1 VRIRCLGLAAQ
12 RAGRKPVQCGADSIN
27 VSFVQGE
34 VVKVRRS
41 VRITIAAW
49 ILILI
54 LTAGFQLYR
63 GDAIADG
70 IVFLSMAVALIIGE
84 TGIVRRLDGRMIK
97 PRRVVVAIVLAIDAA
112 VLVLTPRHGYAD
124 GIVIAV
130 TGVLVF
136 LVAWPNDAPT
146 DEDAGEVAAR
156 EPWTPRLTRA
166 AIAWAI
172 LGIAFC
178 AWELAM
184 YFLGYGQDGRT
195 AFPALS
201 DILDPVLDNPIGRLL
216 GAAAW
221 LAGGIAL
228 TRRGRKTA

>member
-1 VRIRCLGLAAQ
+1 MQAT
-12 RAGRKPVQCGADSIN
+12 RAGTK
-27 VSFVQGE
+27 
-34 VVKVRRS
+34 RS
-41 VRITIAAW
+41 LRLRLTIAAW
-49 ILILI
+49 ITILI
-54 LTAGFQLYR
+54 LTGGFQFYR
-63 GDAIADG
+63 AAIPDGAVFIAMAIAL
-70 IVFLSMAVALIIGE
+70 IVGE
-84 TGIVRRLDGRMIK
+84 TGILSRLDGKGLR
-97 PRRVVVAIVLAIDAA
+97 PRRLVVAIALAVDAA

-124 GIVIAV
+124 GIAIAG
-130 TGVLVF
+130 TGLLVF
-136 LVAWPNDAPT
+136 LVAWPNEPSGDTAP
-146 DEDAGEVAAR
+146 
-156 EPWTPRLTRA
+156 EPWVPRMTRA

-178 AWELAM
+178 IWELAM

-228 TRRGRKTA
+228 TRRGRKSA

>member
-1 VRIRCLGLAAQ
+1 
-12 RAGRKPVQCGADSIN
+12 VQCDGDSIN
-27 VSFVQGE
+27 VAFVQGE
-34 VVKVRRS
+34 VVRVRRS

-70 IVFLSMAVALIIGE
+70 IVFLSMAVALIVGE
-84 TGIVRRLDGRMIK
+84 TGILRSLDGRMIK
-97 PRRVVVAIVLAIDAA
+97 PRRFIVAIVLAVDAA

-136 LVAWPNDAPT
+136 LVAWPNDAPSDGAPT
-146 DEDAGEVAAR
+146 DEAAGEAAAR

-228 TRRGRKTA
+228 TRRGRKPA

>member
-1 VRIRCLGLAAQ
+1 V
-12 RAGRKPVQCGADSIN
+12 RKPVHAPRSRTN
-27 VSFVQGE
+27 VAFVQGE
-34 VVKVRRS
+34 KVRVRTS

-49 ILILI
+49 ITILI

-70 IVFLSMAVALIIGE
+70 IVFLSMAAALIVGE
-84 TGIVRRLDGRMIK
+84 TGILRRLDGRMIL
-97 PRRVVVAIVLAIDAA
+97 PRRIVVIIALAVDAV
-112 VLVLTPRHGYAD
+112 VLVFTPRHGITD

-136 LVAWPNDAPT
+136 VVAWPNEAPT
-146 DEDAGEVAAR
+146 DEDAGAASAR

-178 AWELAM
+178 IWELAM

-195 AFPALS
+195 EFPALS
-201 DILDPVLDNPIGRLL
+201 DILDPVLNNPIGRFL

-221 LAGGIAL
+221 LAGGLAL
-228 TRRGRKTA
+228 MRRGRDRGLTHQRKSPA

>member
-1 VRIRCLGLAAQ
+1 MQAT
-12 RAGRKPVQCGADSIN
+12 RAGTK
-27 VSFVQGE
+27 
-34 VVKVRRS
+34 RS
-41 VRITIAAW
+41 LRLRLTIAAW
-49 ILILI
+49 ITILI
-54 LTAGFQLYR
+54 LTGGFQFYR
-63 GDAIADG
+63 AATPDGAVFIAMAIAL
-70 IVFLSMAVALIIGE
+70 IVGE
-84 TGIVRRLDGRMIK
+84 TGILSRLDGKGLR
-97 PRRVVVAIVLAIDAA
+97 PRRLVVAIALAVDAA

-124 GIVIAV
+124 GIAIAV
-130 TGVLVF
+130 TGLLVF
-136 LVAWPNDAPT
+136 LVAWPNEPSGDTAP
-146 DEDAGEVAAR
+146 D
-156 EPWTPRLTRA
+156 PRVPRMTRA

-178 AWELAM
+178 IWELAM